1 MKIVI
6 ILHERGIPSK
16 RMSSSCIEYVSG
28 LCTHRP
34 SLLPIDYFDEYWGV
48 LVKIYLYKD
57 EPLQITVI
65 RGSKSRN
72 KVSVEESADG
82 SFYFLTFFVL
92 LILGLENKY
101 Q

>member
-1 MKIVI
+1 
-6 ILHERGIPSK
+6 
-16 RMSSSCIEYVSG
+16 MSSSCIEYVSD

-48 LVKIYLYKD
+48 LIRFIFYKD

-72 KVSVEESADG
+72 KVSVGEPADG
-82 SFYFLTFFVL
+82 SLHFFL
-92 LILGLENKY
+92 LIIFFNINNY
-101 Q
+101 YY